1 MIDHRWHGSP
11 EAVAAALPGQ
21 PNIIGPRTLDGIA
34 YICVRADEPLAI
46 PAGLSETGLELSA
59 LVLGVWA

>member
-11 EAVAAALPGQ
+11 EAVAAAAMGQ

-34 YICVRADEPLAI
+34 YVCVRADTALPL
-46 PAGLSETGLELSA
+46 PAGLSETGQELSA